1 MERKS
6 LKEELRE
13 TIDDLRGLIHKI
25 CTKENAS
32 SGELA
37 VVPELAN
44 SITRMTGYAWTSF
57 TLTPGIGCGLRTHQ
71 RN

>member
-44 SITRMTGYAWTSF
+44 SITRMTGYAVLESDCKF
-57 TLTPGIGCGLRTHQ
+57 NPNAQH
-71 RN
+71 